1 MAKKNTPSFSLPRF
15 FGAVVF
21 SLCFFLPKS
30 VLGVKQ
36 ELRFRKN
43 GEFKILQVADM
54 HYGDGKTTS
63 CLDVFPNQMPT
74 CSDIN
79 TTAFVERMIRAE
91 NPDFIVF
98 TGDNIFGFDATDA
111 AKSLSAAFQ
120 PAIASNIPWA
130 AVLGNHDQEST
141 LSREGVMKH
150 IVGLTNTL
158 SQVNP
163 AEAHIIDGF
172 GNYNLEIGGIKGS
185 QFENKSAL
193 NLYFL
198 DSGDYSTVPA
208 IPGYGWIKPSQQLWF
223 QRTSAKLRRAYMR
236 QPEAQK
242 GPAPGLVYF
251 HIPLPEFASF
261 DSSNFTGVRQEGISS
276 ASVNSGFFTTMV
288 EAGDVKAV
296 FIGHDHLNDFCGEL
310 TGIQLCYAGGFGYHA
325 YGKAGWSRRARVVVA
340 SLEKTEQGG
349 WGAVKSIK
357 TWKRLDDEHL
367 TAVDGQE
374 SVERNRLAALSNE
387 HMRWLSTRKQALN
400 HVQAEMF
407 HTVVT
412 LFIDFGIHVLEV
424 NVNSEGDYNRQ

>member
-1 MAKKNTPSFSLPRF
+1 MAKKNTPSVSPSHFL
-15 FGAVVF
+15 GVVVF
-21 SLCFFLPKS
+21 SLCFFVPKS
-30 VLGVKQ
+30 VLGVKK

-54 HYGDGKTTS
+54 HYADGKTTS
-63 CLDVFPNQMPT
+63 CLNVFPNQMPT
-74 CSDIN
+74 CSDLN
-79 TTAFVERMIRAE
+79 TTAFVERMIQAE
-91 NPDFIVF
+91 KPDFIVF
-98 TGDNIFGFDATDA
+98 TGDNIYGVDATDA

-130 AVLGNHDQEST
+130 AVLGNHDQQST

-150 IVGLTNTL
+150 IVGLKNTL

-163 AEAHIIDGF
+163 AEVHIIDGF
-172 GNYNLEIGGIKGS
+172 GNYNLEIGGVKGS
-185 QFENKSAL
+185 RFENKSAL

-198 DSGDYSTVPA
+198 DSGDYSTVPG
-208 IPGYGWIKPSQQLWF
+208 IHGYGWIKPSQQLWF

-261 DSSNFTGVRQEGISS
+261 DSTNFTGVRQEGISS

-288 EAGDVKAV
+288 KAGDVKGV
-296 FIGHDHLNDFCGEL
+296 FTGHDHLNDFCGEL

-325 YGKAGWSRRARVVVA
+325 YGKAGWSRRARVVMA
-340 SLEKTEQGG
+340 SLEKTEGGG

-367 TAVDGQE
+367 TTLDGQVLW
-374 SVERNRLAALSNE
+374 SKSHADASYLSNKAHKTLE
-387 HMRWLSTRKQALN
+387 MRAVLGCSLLLYAAKN
-400 HVQAEMF
+400 HA
-407 HTVVT
+407 
-412 LFIDFGIHVLEV
+412 
-424 NVNSEGDYNRQ
+424 

>member
-1 MAKKNTPSFSLPRF
+1 MAKKNTSSFSLPRC
-15 FGAVVF
+15 FGAVIF

-54 HYGDGKTTS
+54 HYGNGKTTS
-63 CLDVFPNQMPT
+63 CLDVFPNQMRT
-74 CSDIN
+74 CSDLN

-150 IVGLTNTL
+150 IVGLKNTL

-198 DSGDYSTVPA
+198 DSGDYSTVSA

-242 GPAPGLVYF
+242 GPAPGLAFF

-296 FIGHDHLNDFCGEL
+296 FIGHDHLNDFCGAL

-367 TAVDGQE
+367 TAVDVQVLWSKRHEG
-374 SVERNRLAALSNE
+374 VR
-387 HMRWLSTRKQALN
+387 RKKQ
-400 HVQAEMF
+400 V
-407 HTVVT
+407 
-412 LFIDFGIHVLEV
+412 GG
-424 NVNSEGDYNRQ
+424 SK